1 MSTYVVQGLA
11 YFATHPRLWLST
23 LCPLLLT
30 LIVAIT
36 SVVVLFSVALVPQ
49 AEGLEDAGVAK
60 WLSWLL
66 AVMLVLVEIFLVTLI
81 YNLVI
86 MGCYQD
92 KVFEQVMVARGF
104 KEMVEDEDRHAG
116 CVRACRSCCRVS
128 LWLRLILLIVTLP
141 LNLIPIIGSII
152 YAWLNGTILA
162 WEYHLLYFEFKNFNY
177 AQQKAFVKEH
187 KVQYSS
193 FGMQAL
199 LMEMI
204 PGVGSIFVF
213 TNTVGAALM
222 AAHFEEE
229 ERERTALQHGGV
241 QPNYANTNAYN
252 HGYVPSGGISQRNM
266 STYVAQGL
274 AYFLSHPPLWKM
286 TFCPVVLT
294 IVVGMT
300 TVIVLLGAAMYPQE
314 QALYDAGVPEGLAWV
329 LAIMLCLVE
338 SFVIVMI
345 YSLICLACYQDK
357 IFEYVMRE
365 QGHTE
370 LVANKRKHASCI
382 RICTSCCRVSVLL
395 RLGLL
400 VVSVPLNVVPVVGN
414 TMYAWLNGQIVAWEY
429 HFFYFELKNYSFEQ
443 QQALIDERSMQYRLF
458 GMQALLL
465 EMVPGIGAVFM
476 FANTVGAALF
486 ASSIEREE
494 AAKQPPVQTEEPDL
508 YRSLV

>member
-1 MSTYVVQGLA
+1 MSTYVVQGLG
-11 YFATHPRLWLST
+11 YFATHPRLWLTT

-30 LIVAIT
+30 LAVAIT
-36 SVVVLFSVALVPQ
+36 TVVVLFSVALVPQ
-49 AEGLEDAGVAK
+49 AEGLEDAGVVK

-66 AVMLVLVEIFLVTLI
+66 AVMLVLVEIFLVTI
-81 YNLVI
+81 VYNLVI

-92 KVFEQVMVARGF
+92 KIFEQVMAARGF
-104 KEMVEDEDRHAG
+104 KEMVEDEERHAG

-128 LWLRLILLIVTLP
+128 LWLRLILLILTLP

-162 WEYHLLYFEFKNFNY
+162 WEYHLLYFEFKNFTY

-204 PGVGSIFVF
+204 PGVGSLFMF
-213 TNTVGAALM
+213 TNTVGAALF
-222 AAHFEEE
+222 AAHLEEE
-229 ERERTALQHGGV
+229 EQGRTVLQDNG
-241 QPNYANTNAYN
+241 NTNAYN
-252 HGYVPSGGISQRNM
+252 HGYVPSGGGAISSLSSLKSQRSM

-274 AYFLSHPPLWKM
+274 AYFLAHPPLWKM
-286 TFCPVVLT
+286 TLCPVVLS

-300 TVIVLLGAAMYPQE
+300 TVIVLLAAAMYPQE
-314 QALYDAGVPEGLAWV
+314 QALYDIGVPEGLAWV

-357 IFEYVMRE
+357 VFAYVMRQ
-365 QGHTE
+365 QGHEE
-370 LVANKRKHASCI
+370 LVSNKRRHA
-382 RICTSCCRVSVLL
+382 TF
-395 RLGLL
+395 
-400 VVSVPLNVVPVVGN
+400 SVPLNVVPVVGN

-443 QQALIDERSMQYRLF
+443 QQELINERSMQYTLF

-476 FANTVGAALF
+476 FTNTVGAALF
-486 ASSIEREE
+486 ACNIEREE
-494 AAKQPPVQTEEPDL
+494 AAKHPQVEETDA
-508 YRSLV
+508 YRSV